1 MTGISPE
8 FDTTTYRMA
17 MAQFDQAAARMD
29 LDPNVRA
36 RLKKPSRSLIVH
48 MPIRMDDGTVRV
60 FEGYRVQHDNSLGPT
75 KGGIRYHPE
84 VNLGEVAALAMWMT
98 WKCALV
104 GLPYGGAKGGVRC
117 DPKAMS
123 RQELQRMT
131 RRYTAE
137 IYPIIGPDQDI
148 PAPDVGTNAQTMAW
162 MMDTYSMQRGYAVHG
177 VVTGK
182 PVGIGGSLGRDEA
195 TGRGVFVCVMEAM
208 KRLGIEPKGSTAAV
222 QGFGNVGGHAA
233 RILHE
238 NGVNVVAV
246 SDSHGGIRNARG
258 LPVPEVLAH
267 KEKTGRVEGFPNAEP
282 VSNEELLTLPCTVLV
297 PAALSEAV
305 TEKNAHGVKCRILA
319 EGANGPTTLEAD
331 KILEDKGVLILPDI
345 LANSGGVTVSYF
357 EWVQSH
363 QMYFW
368 KLPEIRERMAD
379 ILSSAFERVYET
391 HLRTKMDMRMA
402 ALTTGIQAIADAHR
416 LRGLYP

>member
-1 MTGISPE
+1 MTDISPE
-8 FDTTTYRMA
+8 FDTPTYRMA

-75 KGGIRYHPE
+75 KGGIRYHPD
-84 VNLGEVAALAMWMT
+84 VTLGEVAALAMWMT

-233 RILHE
+233 RILDE
-238 NGVNVVAV
+238 NGVKVIAV
-246 SDSHGGIRNARG
+246 SDSHGGIRNEAG
-258 LPVPEVLAH
+258 LPIPDVLAH

-282 VSNEELLTLPCTVLV
+282 VSNEDLLTLSCTVLV

-305 TEKNAHGVKCRILA
+305 TEKNAHRVDCRILA

-331 KILEDKGVLILPDI
+331 QILEDKGILILPDI

-391 HLRTKMDMRMA
+391 HRRTKMDMRMA
-402 ALTTGIQAIADAHR
+402 ALTTGIKAIADAHR